1 MLERRR
7 IPRTR
12 IFAPA
17 RVIPNHPAL
26 VCACVV
32 RNITLLGALLE
43 FERAAVLPGVFEL
56 TFDSARTLRFCRM
69 AWQTRTKI
77 GVEFCARNVL
87 DDRPLPSRLDL
98 RLLQSRLHPRR

>member
-17 RVIPNHPAL
+17 KVISSTLLGRV
-26 VCACVV
+26 CVV
-32 RNITLLGALLE
+32 RNITSLGALLE
-43 FERAAVLPGVFEL
+43 FDCVTVLPTVFNL

-69 AWQTRTKI
+69 AWRTRTKI

-98 RLLQSRLHPRR
+98 RLLQSRPHLRR

>member
-17 RVIPNHPAL
+17 KVIYGQSL
-26 VCACVV
+26 GCACVV
-32 RNITLLGALLE
+32 RNITTLGAFLE
-43 FERAAVLPGVFEL
+43 FHSVTVLPTVFDL

-69 AWQTRTKI
+69 AWRTRTKI

-87 DDRPLPSRLDL
+87 DDRPLPSVLDL
-98 RLLQSRLHPRR
+98 RLLQSRPHPRH